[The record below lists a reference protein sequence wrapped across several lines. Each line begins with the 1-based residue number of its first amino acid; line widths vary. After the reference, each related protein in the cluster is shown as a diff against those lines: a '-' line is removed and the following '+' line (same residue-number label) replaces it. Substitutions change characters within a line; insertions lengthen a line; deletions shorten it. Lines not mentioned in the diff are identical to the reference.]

1 MNPNQNLETTLMT
14 KSEIMKVIGDHAT
27 FVKKEK
33 LGRMELSRRQEY
45 LMMGLRIYIV
55 AILGVIVLS
64 LIGVI

>member
-1 MNPNQNLETTLMT
+1 MNPNQNLEKTLMT

-33 LGRMELSRRQEY
+33 LDRMKLTKRQEY

-55 AILGVIVLS
+55 MILGVIVLS
-64 LIGVI
+64 LLGII